1 MKSVSEILLF
11 ITLMLSA
18 MFSGCLKDKI
28 TPPSE
33 FSLNDSAKLLF
44 FLEDGRDYFN
54 SSLMP
59 SLVNADEVDSN
70 LQNYLLLDIRS
81 SEEFAAGHIAGAQN
95 KQHSELISYLES
107 TNSSQFQKVVIIS
120 GNGQSSSFYVC
131 LLQLYGFENIFSL
144 NYGMASWNMF
154 FAGQWLD
161 AIDTKDLS
169 RFTADIVS
177 KPDYTPLPEVD
188 LGEGSL
194 SDAAHSRIREIL
206 NTDYE
211 DNLTG
216 SRGIATIDFSYL
228 VSAEISLQYYIICY
242 NFGPLYK
249 DFISG
254 IGHPAGAVRY
264 TPPPSG
270 TDLSSASYLQ
280 TIPSQKKIAI
290 YSTDGQLSA
299 FAAAYLRVLGYD
311 AQSILFGANN
321 IFYDRLAAAPGLNTE
336 AFSESKIRDYPY
348 VTGN

>member
-1 MKSVSEILLF
+1 MKRASKILFF
-11 ITLMLSA
+11 ISMLLSA
-18 MFSGCLKDKI
+18 ILSGCLKDKI

-33 FSLNDSAKLLF
+33 FSLNDSATLLF
-44 FLEDGRDYFN
+44 FLEDGRNYFN
-54 SSLMP
+54 SSFMP

-95 KQHSELISYLES
+95 KPHSELISYLES
-107 TNSSQFQKVVIIS
+107 INYAQYQKIVIIS
-120 GNGQSSSFYVC
+120 GNGQSSSFYAC
-131 LLQLYGFENIFSL
+131 LLQLYGIENSYSL
-144 NYGMASWNMF
+144 NYGMASWNMV
-154 FAGQWLD
+154 FAGEWLD
-161 AIDTKDLS
+161 AIDNKDLS
-169 RFTADIVS
+169 NFTADIVS
-177 KPDYTPLPEVD
+177 KPDYTLLPEVE
-188 LGEGSL
+188 LEGSNL
-194 SDAAHSRIREIL
+194 SDAAHSRIREIMD
-206 NTDYE
+206 TDYE

-216 SRGIATIDFSYL
+216 SHGIATVDFSYL
-228 VSAEISLQYYIICY
+228 ASAEISLQYYIICY
-242 NFGPLYK
+242 NSGPLYK

-264 TPPPSG
+264 SPPPSG
-270 TDLSSASYLQ
+270 TDFSSASYLQ

-321 IFYDRLAAAPGLNTE
+321 IFYDRLASAPGLNNE